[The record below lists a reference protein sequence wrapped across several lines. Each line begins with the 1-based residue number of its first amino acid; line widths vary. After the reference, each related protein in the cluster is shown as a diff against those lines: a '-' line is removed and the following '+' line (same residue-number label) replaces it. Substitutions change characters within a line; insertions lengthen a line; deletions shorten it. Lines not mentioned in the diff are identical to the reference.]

1 MSYILQVESNSLS
14 DEELRFLSEYTPYA
28 EGGLLSEFEEEGKR
42 VMEALAQVNAEV
54 TDKRARRLLLLRG
67 FYFLGVLRG
76 AEAYRNTILDT
87 VNPDRQD
94 AEPLAFEVDEGC
106 AQLFADDLNRLPR
119 RELEKLCSA
128 LGM

>member
-1 MSYILQVESNSLS
+1 MNYIVQVESNSLS

-54 TDKRARRLLLLRG
+54 TDKRAQQLFLLRG

-94 AEPLAFEVDEGC
+94 AEPLAFELDEGC
-106 AQLFADDLNRLPR
+106 AQLFADDLNKLPR
-119 RELEKLCSA
+119 GELERLCSA
-128 LGM
+128 LGV